1 MTNMNHEVKSYDTLD
16 FTDDFLF
23 CKILTTD
30 LELTRE
36 LLEIILNTR
45 IRKVKIAESQ
55 KGMKLTPYGRGVRLD
70 VYVQDD
76 ENVVY
81 DVEMQTTEEKE
92 LGKRARYYQ
101 GMIDLNLIENGQ
113 DFSEL
118 GNSFVIFILKHQPK
132 GLAANLPVYTF
143 RYRAEE
149 DSGVVLRD
157 GAVKV
162 LVNAEGPTEGLP
174 ERLKNFLEFIR
185 DRKPKDTFTE
195 RLDDHVQKARES
207 RDWRLEYM
215 TLEMKLREQYK
226 LGREEG
232 RKEGRSAG
240 VLEMQKKSANA
251 ALDLGI
257 PYATIIT
264 EFGIPESVLNAVLE
278 ERKNNKA

>member
-70 VYVQDD
+70 VYV
-76 ENVVY
+76 
-81 DVEMQTTEEKE
+81 
-92 LGKRARYYQ
+92 
-101 GMIDLNLIENGQ
+101 
-113 DFSEL
+113 
-118 GNSFVIFILKHQPK
+118 
-132 GLAANLPVYTF
+132 
-143 RYRAEE
+143 
-149 DSGVVLRD
+149 
-157 GAVKV
+157 
-162 LVNAEGPTEGLP
+162 P

-257 PYATIIT
+257 PHATILT

-278 ERKNNKA
+278 ERKSDKA